1 MNIYK
6 TSLEFG
12 FFFYVFS
19 VWIILFLFRE
29 ILDYAQLFA

>member
-6 TSLEFG
+6 TSLEFV
-12 FFFYVFS
+12 FFYAFS